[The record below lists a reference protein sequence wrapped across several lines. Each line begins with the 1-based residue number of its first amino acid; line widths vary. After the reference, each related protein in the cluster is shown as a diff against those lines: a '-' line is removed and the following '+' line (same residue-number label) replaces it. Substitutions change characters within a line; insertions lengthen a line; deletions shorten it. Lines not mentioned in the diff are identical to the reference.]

1 MMFRSSRGGAAM
13 GIAVMVSAL
22 SATSGYAQ
30 APAEPAGTR
39 AGAIVEQ
46 QAAKAQR
53 LTPYQPGKLEAWVQ
67 KIDEHLSA
75 TEVKWHPFYGTAYQG
90 AGPTLGAGYVFHTGD
105 YDSLDVRASM
115 SINQSKRAE
124 AEYRWP
130 RVLARRGVFRV
141 LGGWREGIDQNFFGI
156 GTAET
161 SAQDRTAFDFRQAY
175 GSARLDVRPARGMLL
190 FGGGV
195 EYLRFEQRREAGSSF
210 EQRYTSAT
218 LPGVG
223 ATVNYVHTR
232 ATAAIDSRPATGYA
246 KRGGYYGVTAHRYDD
261 AGSPFS
267 FRRVDY
273 DVVQHLPVLRDAWV
287 LSLRGRVQTT
297 YASADQA
304 VPFFMLPWLGNART
318 LRGFSSMRFRDRNSL
333 LLSAEWRV
341 LVSLFAD
348 AALFYDA
355 GKVTGRRAD
364 LNLAGLKSNYGI
376 GFRLHTPATTPLR
389 IDFARGNEG
398 FVVVLGS
405 SAVF

>member
-1 MMFRSSRGGAAM
+1 MFPSSLHGVAT
-13 GIAVMVSAL
+13 GIAVIMAAL
-22 SATSGYAQ
+22 AAASSYAQ
-30 APAEPAGTR
+30 TPTEPAGTR
-39 AGAIVEQ
+39 AATIVDQ

-53 LTPYQPGKLEAWVQ
+53 LTVYQPGKLEAWVQ
-67 KIDEHLSA
+67 KIDEHLHA
-75 TEVKWHPFYGTAYQG
+75 AEVKWHPFYGTAYQG
-90 AGPTLGAGYVFHTGD
+90 AGPTLGAGYMFHTGD
-105 YDSLDVRASM
+105 YDSLDVRASL
-115 SINQSKRAE
+115 SLNQSKRAE

-130 RVLARRGVFRV
+130 RLLARRGVFRV
-141 LGGWREGIDQNFFGI
+141 LGGWREGVDQNFFGI

-161 SAQDRTAFDFRQAY
+161 SAHDETTFDFRQAY
-175 GSARLDVRPARGMLL
+175 GSARLDVRPARGRLL

-195 EYLRFEQRREAGSSF
+195 EYQRFAQRRAAGSSF
-210 EQRYTSAT
+210 EQRYTAST
-218 LPGVG
+218 LPGFG

-232 ATAAIDSRPATGYA
+232 ATAAVDSRPAAGYA

-261 AGSPFS
+261 AGRAFS

-297 YASADQA
+297 YASAGQE
-304 VPFFMLPWLGNART
+304 VPFFMLPWLGNATT

-376 GFRLHTPATTPLR
+376 GFRFHTPATTPVR
-389 IDFARGNEG
+389 IDFARSNEG
-398 FVVVLGS
+398 FRVVLGA
-405 SAVF
+405 SAAF